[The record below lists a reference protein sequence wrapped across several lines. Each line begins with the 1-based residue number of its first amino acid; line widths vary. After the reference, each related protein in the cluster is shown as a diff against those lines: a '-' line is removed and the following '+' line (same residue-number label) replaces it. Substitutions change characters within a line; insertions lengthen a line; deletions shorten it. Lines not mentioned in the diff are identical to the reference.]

1 MGTRMAQSAKAA
13 TPNDWLDQTSNLM
26 KSWNEQGQRF
36 FQTWAEGLTKQ
47 GTANFPAT
55 GALPD
60 SMQGPLSQ
68 MTEFFNKSME
78 QWSALAQW
86 PKDGKGNLD
95 ANALKKLFDPAEWGR
110 AGVGGFD
117 LALEHLT
124 EGPTYATLWDLDRK
138 LLNAQRL
145 SQQRLRDIAAYQAIV
160 QDAWRSASER
170 FFRAV
175 SDTSRPPIS
184 SARELLDLWVATA
197 NETLIEMH
205 RTPKFLEAQRNV
217 TRSSA
222 DYRLQEREIAETFCE
237 VHHIPTRSEVDEL
250 QRTVVELRRQVRAL
264 MAKSLPQP
272 KAAPAVKA
280 SRKAGAAPR
289 ARKGKR

>member
-1 MGTRMAQSAKAA
+1 MAQFDKA
-13 TPNDWLDQTSNLM
+13 TPTDWLDQTSKLM
-26 KSWNEQGQRF
+26 KSWNEQGQSL

-47 GTANFPAT
+47 APTNFPAT
-55 GALPD
+55 AGLPD

-78 QWSALAQW
+78 QWNALAQW
-86 PKDGKGNLD
+86 PKDGKGGLD
-95 ANALKKLFDPAEWGR
+95 ASALKKLFDPAEWGR

-124 EGPTYATLWDLDRK
+124 EGPTYASLWDLDRK

-170 FFRAV
+170 FFRAL
-175 SDTSRPPIS
+175 SDASRSPIK

-197 NETLIEMH
+197 NETLIAMH

-222 DYRLQEREIAETFCE
+222 DYRLQERAIAETFCE

-264 MAKSLPQP
+264 TAQSSPRP
-272 KAAPAVKA
+272 KAVRAVKA
-280 SRKAGAAPR
+280 LGKVSGKAAAAPR

>member
-13 TPNDWLDQTSNLM
+13 TPNDWFDQTSKLM
-26 KSWNEQGQRF
+26 KSWNEQGQSF
-36 FQTWAEGLTKQ
+36 FQTWAEGLAKQ
-47 GTANFPAT
+47 GPANPSAT

-78 QWSALAQW
+78 QWGALAQW
-86 PKDGKGNLD
+86 PKSGKSLD

-110 AGVGGFD
+110 AGIGGFD

-124 EGPTYATLWDLDRK
+124 EGPTYANLWDLDRK
-138 LLNAQRL
+138 LLKAQRL
-145 SQQRLRDIAAYQAIV
+145 SQQRLRHIATYQAIV

-170 FFRAV
+170 FLRAL
-175 SDTSRPPIS
+175 SDASRPTIS

-237 VHHIPTRSEVDEL
+237 VHHIPTRGEVDEL

-264 MAKSLPQP
+264 TAQSSPRSNAARVVRTPAK
-272 KAAPAVKA
+272 A
-280 SRKAGAAPR
+280 AAPR